1 MNTITTLAQELDVSP
16 RDVQDYVAR
25 LVEQD
30 GETAV
35 IAQKPAD
42 AEQTVLT
49 EAAAQRVRVQLTH

>member
-1 MNTITTLAQELDVSP
+1 MNTITSLAQELDVSP

-35 IAQKPAD
+35 IAHKPTQP
-42 AEQTVLT
+42 EQAVLT